1 MKNFVPLFIFL
12 SILFVGCQQK
22 PKETK
27 LPPVLVQNNGL
38 KTEANTTAEMTIEGM
53 MCAIGCA
60 AAIEKKLN
68 ATAGVSSATVD
79 FDSKTALVH
88 FDQKRISGIQIQEVV
103 TQVGKQY
110 KVKEYTE
117 Q

>member
-1 MKNFVPLFIFL
+1 MARYRRDLDHYA
-12 SILFVGCQQK
+12 
-22 PKETK
+22 
-27 LPPVLVQNNGL
+27 LV
-38 KTEANTTAEMTIEGM
+38 EF
-53 MCAIGCA
+53 GCA

-68 ATAGVSSATVD
+68 ATAGISSATVD